1 MKNET
6 ETWLAYS
13 RENLASAKV
22 LLESNLFN
30 PCLHN
35 VQQCLEKALKSILVE
50 KALGLKRTHSIMEL
64 KNTLNNYHIEINI
77 SDEECDFLDSL
88 YLPSK
93 YPISSVLPNYE
104 PNHELCSKSISIAK
118 RVLEQAKEIVS

>member
-30 PCLHN
+30 PCLLN

-64 KNTLNNYHIEINI
+64 KNTLNNYDIEIDI
-77 SDEECDFLDSL
+77 SDEECDLLDSL

-93 YPISSVLPNYE
+93 YPISSVLPNYK

-118 RVLEQAKEIVS
+118 RVLEQAGEIVL

>member
-35 VQQCLEKALKSILVE
+35 VQQCIEKALKSILVE

-64 KNTLNNYHIEINI
+64 KNTLNNYDIEIDL
-77 SDEECDFLDSL
+77 SDEECDFMDSL

-118 RVLEQAKEIVS
+118 RVLEQAGKIVS

>member
-22 LLESNLFN
+22 LLESDLFN
-30 PCLHN
+30 PCLYN

-64 KNTLNNYHIEINI
+64 KNTLNNYDIEIDI
-77 SDEECDFLDSL
+77 SDEECDLLDSI

-118 RVLEQAKEIVS
+118 RVLEQAGKIVL

>member
-6 ETWLAYS
+6 ETWLAYA

-22 LLESNLFN
+22 LLENNLFN
-30 PCLHN
+30 PCLLN
-35 VQQCLEKALKSILVE
+35 VQQCLEKVLKSILVE

-64 KNTLNNYHIEINI
+64 KNTLNNYDIEIDI
-77 SDEECDFLDSL
+77 SNEECDFMDSL

-93 YPISSVLPNYE
+93 YPISSILPNYD

-118 RVLEQAKEIVS
+118 RVLEQAGEIVL

>member
-30 PCLHN
+30 PCLFN

-77 SDEECDFLDSL
+77 SDEECDFMDSL

-93 YPISSVLPNYE
+93 YPISSILPDYE

-118 RVLEQAKEIVS
+118 RVLEQAGEIVL

>member
-22 LLESNLFN
+22 LLESDLFN

-64 KNTLNNYHIEINI
+64 KNTLNNYDIEINI
-77 SDEECDFLDSL
+77 SDEECDFMDSL

-118 RVLEQAKEIVS
+118 RVLEQTEKIVS

>member
-30 PCLHN
+30 PCLFN

-77 SDEECDFLDSL
+77 SDEECDFMDSL

-93 YPISSVLPNYE
+93 YPISSILPDYE

-118 RVLEQAKEIVS
+118 RVLEQAEEIVL

>member
-35 VQQCLEKALKSILVE
+35 VQQCLEKALKSILIE
-50 KALGLKRTHSIMEL
+50 KTLGLKRTHSIMEL
-64 KNTLNNYHIEINI
+64 KNTLNKFDIEINI

>member
-50 KALGLKRTHSIMEL
+50 KALGLIRTHSIMEL
-64 KNTLNNYHIEINI
+64 KNTLNNYNIEIDI

-93 YPISSVLPNYE
+93 YPISSILPNYE

-118 RVLEQAKEIVS
+118 RVLEQAGKIVS

>member
-1 MKNET
+1 
-6 ETWLAYS
+6 
-13 RENLASAKV
+13 
-22 LLESNLFN
+22 LF
-30 PCLHN
+30 N

-64 KNTLNNYHIEINI
+64 KNTLNNYHIEIDI
-77 SDEECDFLDSL
+77 SDEECDLLDSL

-93 YPISSVLPNYE
+93 YPISSVLPDYE

-118 RVLEQAKEIVS
+118 RVLEQAGKIVL

>member
-64 KNTLNNYHIEINI
+64 KNTLNNYNIEIDI
-77 SDEECDFLDSL
+77 SDEECDLMDSL

-93 YPISSVLPNYE
+93 YPISNVLPDYE

-118 RVLEQAKEIVS
+118 RVLKQVEKIVS

>member
-6 ETWLAYS
+6 ESWLVYS

-64 KNTLNNYHIEINI
+64 KNTLNKYDIEINI
-77 SDEECDFLDSL
+77 SDEECDFMDSL

-93 YPISSVLPNYE
+93 YPISSVLPDYE
-104 PNHELCSKSISIAK
+104 PNQELCSKSISIAK
-118 RVLEQAKEIVS
+118 RVLEQAEEIVL

>member
-30 PCLHN
+30 PCLFN

-77 SDEECDFLDSL
+77 SDEECDFMDSL

-93 YPISSVLPNYE
+93 YPISSVLPDYE
-104 PNHELCSKSISIAK
+104 PNHELCSRSISIAK
-118 RVLEQAKEIVS
+118 RVLEQAGKIVL

>member
-35 VQQCLEKALKSILVE
+35 VQQCLEKALKSILIE
-50 KALGLKRTHSIMEL
+50 KTLGLKRTHSIMEL
-64 KNTLNNYHIEINI
+64 KNTLNKFDIEIDI

-118 RVLEQAKEIVS
+118 RVLEQAGEIVL

>member
-6 ETWLAYS
+6 ETWLAYA

-22 LLESNLFN
+22 LLESDLFN
-30 PCLHN
+30 PCLYN

-64 KNTLNNYHIEINI
+64 KNTLNNYHIEIDI
-77 SDEECDFLDSL
+77 SDEECDFMDSL

-93 YPISSVLPNYE
+93 YPISSVLPDYE

-118 RVLEQAKEIVS
+118 RVLEQAGEIVT

>member
-50 KALGLKRTHSIMEL
+50 KAFGLKRTHSIMEL
-64 KNTLNNYHIEINI
+64 KNTLNNYDIKIDI
-77 SDEECDFLDSL
+77 SDEECDLLDSL

-93 YPISSVLPNYE
+93 YPISSVLPDYE
-104 PNHELCSKSISIAK
+104 PNQELCSKSISIAK
-118 RVLEQAKEIVS
+118 RVLEQAGKIVS

>member
-22 LLESNLFN
+22 LLESDLFN
-30 PCLHN
+30 PCLFN

-50 KALGLKRTHSIMEL
+50 KAFGLKRTHSIMEL
-64 KNTLNNYHIEINI
+64 KNTLNNYDIKINI
-77 SDEECDFLDSL
+77 SDEECDLLDSL

-93 YPISSVLPNYE
+93 YPISSVLPDYE

-118 RVLEQAKEIVS
+118 RVLEQIEEIVF

>member
-22 LLESNLFN
+22 LLESDLFN
-30 PCLHN
+30 PCLYN

-64 KNTLNNYHIEINI
+64 KNTLNNYHIEIDI

-93 YPISSVLPNYE
+93 YPISSVLPDYE
-104 PNHELCSKSISIAK
+104 PNYELCSKSISIAK
-118 RVLEQAKEIVS
+118 RVLEQAGKIDS